1 MSMSHRTDKQPV
13 HTLKQTTCIC
23 FNYSWLSWQLAI
35 CSRLRAMQ
43 QADSSIVSA
52 PCMAYTPPR
61 LPGVCGWKIDKAL
74 PTQHTVP
81 TYSEN
86 QAGCKTAL
94 LNLLSQSVLGAI
106 VW

>member
-1 MSMSHRTDKQPV
+1 MSVSHRTDKQPV

-35 CSRLRAMQ
+35 CLRAMQ
-43 QADSSIVSA
+43 QAGSSIVSV
-52 PCMAYTPPR
+52 PCTAYTPPR
-61 LPGVCGWKIDKAL
+61 LPGVWGWKIDKAL
-74 PTQHTVP
+74 PTHHTAP
-81 TYSEN
+81 TYSGN

-94 LNLLSQSVLGAI
+94 LNLLSQCLLGTI